1 MCAFLYVAFKDNLE
15 AFDVLIGGGAFIH
28 TVRVCDNPDLCCNS
42 STPNVP
48 LVMVHGI
55 GGAIPTFYKNYQLLA
70 IDRCVYGIDMPGFGL
85 SKRVEF
91 PNEPEACEKKMV
103 DMIDQWREVMKI
115 NKMILLGHSFGGYV
129 TAAYA
134 LRHHEHVQ
142 HLVLLDPWGVFS
154 KEEDR
159 CKRKQNMLE
168 KVSRSVCKHL
178 RVDPFEKF
186 ASFGTMLSNYIGT
199 AN

>member
-1 MCAFLYVAFKDNLE
+1 MCAIYVLYVAFAEKMK

-42 STPNVP
+42 LSPNVP

-55 GGAIPTFYKNYQLLA
+55 GGAIPAFYKNYQLLA

-91 PNEPEACEKKMV
+91 PNDPEACEKKMV
-103 DMIDQWREVMKI
+103 DMIDQWREEMKI

-129 TAAYA
+129 SAAYA
-134 LRHHEHVQ
+134 LHHHEHVQ
-142 HLVLLDPWGVFS
+142 HLVLLDPWGIFS
-154 KEEDR
+154 KEEEDS
-159 CKRKQNMLE
+159 CKRTQKIPEMAA
-168 KVSRSVCKHL
+168 SRICKL
-178 RVDPFEKF
+178 LKVDPFKKF
-186 ASFGTMLSNYIGT
+186 ASFGTMVSDY
-199 AN
+199 